1 MGLFDTDNT
10 DMFGGFFDFD
20 DDGKVSWDEEFIAHK
35 IIADCIEGEEDDK
48 LDYAIYDESV
58 SFDAGAE
65 LEDEPETED
74 VFRDGETL
82 LSKLSITCITFCILD
97 VSA

>member
-1 MGLFDTDNT
+1 MKRCLTIVDKADGAFEISVHKGGNSMGLFDTDNT

-35 IIADCIEGEEDDK
+35 IIADCIKGEEDDK

-58 SFDAGAE
+58 SFDAGGR
-65 LEDEPETED
+65 T
-74 VFRDGETL
+74 
-82 LSKLSITCITFCILD
+82 
-97 VSA
+97 

>member
-1 MGLFDTDNT
+1 MGLFDIDNT
-10 DMFGGFFDFD
+10 DIFGAFFDLD
-20 DDGKVSWDEEFIAHK
+20 GDGKVSWDEEFVARK
-35 IIADCIEGEEDDK
+35 IISDCLKDEEDDK

-97 VSA
+97 R

>member
-1 MGLFDTDNT
+1 MGPFDIDNT
-10 DMFGGFFDFD
+10 DIFGAFFDLD
-20 DDGKVSWDEEFIAHK
+20 GDGKVSWDEEFVARK
-35 IIADCIEGEEDDK
+35 IILDCLKDEEDDK

-82 LSKLSITCITFCILD
+82 LSKLSITCITFCLLD
-97 VSA
+97 R